1 MLRALALNLPGHV
14 TNKRALSP
22 PCTVAQSTHVSH
34 LTTSAQKHRN
44 VPTCKYLPKG
54 RGAPSVPQALPV
66 PESDLIEVADEEK
79 FNELRQMFKMAD
91 IDENGRIDRTE
102 LRQLLESVDNGRAYL
117 LFGGWLPEDQVN
129 ATMVKYDKDKS
140 GDIDFDEFTQ
150 LVYDGLLLQG
160 ALEQYEEAFAAV
172 DDSGNG
178 TLGRVYR

>member
-91 IDENGRIDRTE
+91 IDEYAMSLLDIWLQAKSAAASVCIPVCVQLAGR
-102 LRQLLESVDNGRAYL
+102 
-117 LFGGWLPEDQVN
+117 
-129 ATMVKYDKDKS
+129 
-140 GDIDFDEFTQ
+140 EF
-150 LVYDGLLLQG
+150 
-160 ALEQYEEAFAAV
+160 
-172 DDSGNG
+172 
-178 TLGRVYR
+178 